1 MGMRSHSQLSWL
13 WLLALASCLLC
24 IPFAAAQYAGG
35 TLNIYNWSDYI
46 GETTLE
52 EFGAEYGIKVN
63 YDVYDSSQIVD
74 TKLLAG
80 RTGYDVVFHAASN
93 SALLITADVYL
104 SLDKSLLPNWR
115 YLEPGLLQR
124 VAEFDPGNRYG
135 VPYMWGTTG
144 FTYNRDLILERM
156 PNAPLTSAELVFNP
170 DIVSRFADCG
180 VTLLDSASEVLGTA
194 LAYLGYHPNS
204 IDPEELKAAEEVV
217 RAIRPYIKYFDSTKM
232 LLDLPSQE
240 VCIAHSW
247 SGDYSVAAKRAREAG
262 IDIDLGFTIPD
273 EGSLMWFDLL
283 LIPSDAP
290 NPENAHLFI
299 NYLMRPE
306 VIANISNFTG
316 YANANTAAIHM
327 VDPVIASDLAIYP
340 DESII
345 ARSIVT
351 ISHPPKIQRLRSRLW
366 TRIKAGL

>member
-1 MGMRSHSQLSWL
+1 MKRGPSSRISARTS
-13 WLLALASCLLC
+13 LLFCAL
-24 IPFAAAQYAGG
+24 FAQTTTAQYPGG
-35 TLNIYNWSDYI
+35 TLSIYNWSDYI
-46 GETTLE
+46 GETTLDD
-52 EFGAEYGIKVN
+52 FSSEYGIKVN
-63 YDVYDSSQIVD
+63 YDVYDSSSVVD

-93 SALLITADVYL
+93 SAPLIPAGIYRP
-104 SLDKSLLPNWR
+104 LDKSLIPNWK
-115 YLEPGLLQR
+115 YLEPELLSR

-144 FTYNRDLILERM
+144 FSFNRDLILERM
-156 PNAPLTSAELVFNP
+156 PNAPFNSAELVLNP
-170 DIVSRFADCG
+170 EIVSRFADCG

-204 IDPEELKAAEEVV
+204 IDPEELEAAGNVV

-232 LLDLPSQE
+232 LLDMPSQE
-240 VCIAHSW
+240 VCIAQSW

-290 NPENAHLFI
+290 NLKNAHLFI
-299 NYLMRPE
+299 NYLMRPD
-306 VIANISNFTG
+306 VIAAITNFTG
-316 YANANTAAIHM
+316 YANANTAAIHL
-327 VDPVIASDLAIYP
+327 VDPALASDLAVYP

-345 ARSIVT
+345 ARSTVT
-351 ISHPPKIQRLRSRLW
+351 LSHPPKLQRLRSRLW